1 MSKSEH
7 NVKLARYDEC
17 SEKSRNDVYE
27 CYSTYSFL
35 EKYITSRRFR
45 RRKEEENGSLK
56 MWKEVKMYEEEMKK
70 DRFKN
75 KFSCPVTARIA
86 PNGLVCQITGLRFYY
101 DGDEDPFDG

>member
-1 MSKSEH
+1 M
-7 NVKLARYDEC
+7 
-17 SEKSRNDVYE
+17 
-27 CYSTYSFL
+27 
-35 EKYITSRRFR
+35 SRRFR
-45 RRKEEENGSLK
+45 RREEEENGSLK
-56 MWKEVKMYEEEMKK
+56 MWKEVKRYEEEEMKK